1 MRTEISIDGAAV
13 ERYRAR
19 TVVIGNVGYLQAG
32 IPLLPDAVIDDG
44 LLDVVVIAPRR
55 SLGWLSLVVRVMF
68 RRPKTDDRLARM
80 TGRSVVVRVANPTPR
95 QLDGDIV
102 GPGHELRAEVQAG
115 VLLVRVP
122 R

>member
-1 MRTEISIDGAAV
+1 MIRSQPWRVLRGT
-13 ERYRAR
+13 
-19 TVVIGNVGYLQAG
+19 VIGTAWMIGLSVRPYLIAR
-32 IPLLPDAVIDDG
+32 AIDDG

-55 SLGWLSLVVRVMF
+55 SLGWLSLVARVML

-80 TGRSVVVRVANPTPR
+80 TGRSVVVRAANPTPR
-95 QLDGDIV
+95 QLDGDSV